1 MKNIVTKYHNNALIL
16 TECGVF
22 SVIKYPV
29 TNLNHYTSLTVV
41 DQYGKPPI
49 NFNLYQRN
57 DEPCVQFRFA
67 DNMEAKLVK
76 LQALRELP
84 FAETLQ
90 VVTGLF
96 NLPDGDASIIPV
108 AYSTVTD
115 NDFIEN
121 RFMKVV

>member
-1 MKNIVTKYHNNALIL
+1 MKNIVTKCQNNALRLSEDGI
-16 TECGVF
+16 F
-22 SVIKYPV
+22 SITKYPV
-29 TNLNHYTSLTVV
+29 TGLNDYTSLTVV

-57 DEPCVQFRFA
+57 DELCVQFRFA

-76 LQALRELP
+76 LQVLRELP

-108 AYSTVTD
+108 TYSSVSD

>member
-1 MKNIVTKYHNNALIL
+1 MKNIVTKYQNKVLRLVENGI
-16 TECGVF
+16 F
-22 SVIKYPV
+22 SIIKYPV
-29 TNLNHYTSLTVV
+29 TGTNDYTSFTVV
-41 DQYGKPPI
+41 DQYGNSPI
-49 NFNLYQRN
+49 DFNLYYCN
-57 DEPCVQFRFA
+57 DGPCVQFIFA

-76 LQALRELP
+76 LRALRELP

-108 AYSTVTD
+108 TYSTVTD

>member
-1 MKNIVTKYHNNALIL
+1 MKTIVTQYQNTMLRL
-16 TECGVF
+16 SEGGDF
-22 SVIKYPV
+22 SIAKYPI
-29 TNLNHYTSLTVV
+29 TEKLNYTLFTVV
-41 DQYGKPPI
+41 DQLGKPPI
-49 NFNLYQRN
+49 NFNLYKCN
-57 DEPCVQFRFA
+57 NETCVQFRFA
-67 DNMEAKLVK
+67 DNMEAKPVK

-96 NLPDGDASIIPV
+96 NLSEGDVTAIPTTYQIV
-108 AYSTVTD
+108 AD

>member
-1 MKNIVTKYHNNALIL
+1 MKNIVTKYQNNALIL
-16 TECGVF
+16 SESGVF
-22 SVIKYPV
+22 GIIKYP
-29 TNLNHYTSLTVV
+29 TTGINDYTSLTVV

-49 NFNLYQRN
+49 NFNLYRCN

-76 LQALRELP
+76 LQVLRELP

-108 AYSTVTD
+108 TYSTVSD

-121 RFMKVV
+121 RFMKVT